1 MIPEPMNIQ
10 RIREIE
16 ALNLSPAEVLE
27 YALIKNNSFAITDA
41 LREHGID
48 SSDSEEELEPEE
60 ALTFAIDNLSET
72 MLTILLKPHG
82 YQPIPTRK
90 QAKREKA
97 LTH

>member
-1 MIPEPMNIQ
+1 MNIQ

-16 ALNLSPAEVLE
+16 AIGISPSELLE
-27 YALIKNNSFAITDA
+27 YSLIKNNVFAIGEA

-60 ALTFAIDNLSET
+60 ALTFAIDNLSENI
-72 MLTILLKPHG
+72 LTILLKPHG

>member
-1 MIPEPMNIQ
+1 MNIQ

-27 YALIKNNSFAITDA
+27 YALIKNNIFAISEA

-48 SSDSEEELEPEE
+48 STDAEESDPEE
-60 ALTFAIDNLSET
+60 ALTFALENLPEST
-72 MLTILLKPHG
+72 LTTLLNSHG
-82 YQPIPTRK
+82 YQPIPTSK

-97 LTH
+97 LSH